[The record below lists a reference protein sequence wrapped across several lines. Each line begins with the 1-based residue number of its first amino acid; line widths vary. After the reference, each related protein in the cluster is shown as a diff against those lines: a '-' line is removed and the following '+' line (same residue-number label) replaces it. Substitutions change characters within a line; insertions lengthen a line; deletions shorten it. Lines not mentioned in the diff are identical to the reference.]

1 MQDQSGGII
10 RITGIRI
17 PPENARH
24 VCDHL
29 YNESMK
35 FSFSRPPGSCL
46 LSLLCFLLLVGCEAS
61 QPAPASKAG
70 ETLPV
75 LDVETVTVTEQTWP
89 RIVRSQ
95 GSLFPDEEAT
105 LGIKVEGRVSKV
117 HVDLGDVVEV
127 GDPLVTIDQE
137 DFKLRV
143 KQAEAQL
150 GAARS
155 AVGLK
160 PGDPIEKL
168 VAENSPPAKEK
179 KAEWDEAAANLDRAK
194 KLYRQNVMGQ
204 AEFDQVV
211 SFEQV
216 AQARY
221 DSAINGV
228 REKIANITVQ
238 QTQLDLARED
248 LKNTELKAT
257 YPAVVQKRL
266 VAPGSYIRMGD
277 PLLVLVRI
285 DQLRYRGTV
294 PERLS
299 TLLKIGQPI
308 ELKIESMPP
317 RNSKVTRISPF
328 LDQLSRALLF
338 EAVVDNPNR
347 ELRAGL
353 FAEGRI
359 VVNPDQK
366 AIVVPISSVVQFA
379 GTEKVWKSDD
389 EGTVKMQEVL
399 LGERRGDQIRI
410 LEGLQPG
417 DVILR
422 KAKEGRPG
430 TLSAEKPLP
439 TAAEKTKSK
448 T

>member
-1 MQDQSGGII
+1 MQDVSGGIT
-10 RITGIRI
+10 RTI
-17 PPENARH
+17 PTSKRSENARH
-24 VCDHL
+24 ASDRL
-29 YNESMK
+29 YNEGMIS
-35 FSFSRPPGSCL
+35 SFLRPPVSCL
-46 LSLLCFLLLVGCEAS
+46 LCLLLLVGCGES
-61 QPAPASKAG
+61 EPAPASKAG
-70 ETLPV
+70 EKLPV
-75 LDVETVTVTEQTWP
+75 LEVETLTVAEQPWP
-89 RIVRSQ
+89 RIIRSQ

-105 LGIKVEGRVSKV
+105 LGIKVEGRVSQV

-127 GDPLVTIDQE
+127 GDPLITIDQE

-150 GAARS
+150 AAVRS

-160 PGDPIEKL
+160 PGDPVEKL
-168 VAENSPPAKEK
+168 VPENSPPAREK
-179 KAEWDEAAANLDRAK
+179 KAEWDEAAANLERAK
-194 KLYRQNVMGQ
+194 TLYKQNVMGQ

-211 SFEQV
+211 SLDQV
-216 AQARY
+216 AAARY
-221 DSAINGV
+221 ASALNGV
-228 REKIANITVQ
+228 REKMANITVQ

-266 VAPGSYIRMGD
+266 VAPGSYIKMGD

-299 TLLKIGQPI
+299 TMLKVGQPV
-308 ELKIESMPP
+308 ELKIESTPP
-317 RNSKVTRISPF
+317 RTSQVTRISPF
-328 LDQLSRALLF
+328 LDQLSRSLLF
-338 EAVVDNPNR
+338 EAVVENPQR

-359 VVNPDQK
+359 IVDPDQK
-366 AIVVPISSVVQFA
+366 AVVVPVSAVVQFA
-379 GTEKVWKSDD
+379 GTEKVWQAVD
-389 EGTVKMQEVL
+389 GTVKMQEVL

-417 DVILR
+417 DLILR
-422 KAKEGRPG
+422 NAREGRPG
-430 TLSAEKPLP
+430 TLPGQTPLP
-439 TAAEKTKSK
+439 TAAEKTKAI